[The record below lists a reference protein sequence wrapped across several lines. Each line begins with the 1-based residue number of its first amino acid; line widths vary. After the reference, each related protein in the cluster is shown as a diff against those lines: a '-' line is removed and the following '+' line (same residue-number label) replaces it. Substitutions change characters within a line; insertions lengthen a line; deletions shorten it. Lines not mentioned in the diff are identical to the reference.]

1 MGLILSDTFQAVQG
15 TPWGKATHFRKD
27 TINTCQL
34 APACSIFSL
43 SLSPSL
49 PLSFSMFDIKEKFL
63 NGLCEHIF
71 PNKLC
76 PQTVLTEKPT
86 LLKRASRKQ
95 NRKSH

>member
-1 MGLILSDTFQAVQG
+1 MWDIGSSVEGLSRIKRRKGEGRILSLS
-15 TPWGKATHFRKD
+15 PS
-27 TINTCQL
+27 
-34 APACSIFSL
+34 PSL
-43 SLSPSL
+43 SLPLSPSL